1 METKQQGSEWC
12 ISAVLTYIGSPP
24 LVQILS
30 STEYRILFITGENAQ
45 LIVVT
50 TLKKCFVAENFL
62 YQVVSLCFVSV
73 VVSTEVNRRY
83 YICMVLEDG
92 APLVMEKYISLVTVV
107 TILTAL
113 YLATD
118 CTKRERML
126 GI

>member
-1 METKQQGSEWC
+1 
-12 ISAVLTYIGSPP
+12 
-24 LVQILS
+24 
-30 STEYRILFITGENAQ
+30 
-45 LIVVT
+45 
-50 TLKKCFVAENFL
+50 
-62 YQVVSLCFVSV
+62 
-73 VVSTEVNRRY
+73 
-83 YICMVLEDG
+83 MVLEDG